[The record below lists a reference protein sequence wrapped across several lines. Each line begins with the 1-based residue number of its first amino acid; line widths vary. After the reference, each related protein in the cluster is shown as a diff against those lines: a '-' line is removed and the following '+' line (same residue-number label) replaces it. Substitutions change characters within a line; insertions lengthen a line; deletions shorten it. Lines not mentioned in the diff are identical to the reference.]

1 MFSSLAASADE
12 LSDEVAR
19 LLASD
24 RFAKSSVLS
33 TLLRFLHDRQKH
45 NPGEA
50 TTEYLIAQDLLG
62 RGADFDPKI
71 DPIVRV
77 RIRRLREA
85 LDAYYTEHP
94 GPVRIT
100 IPARS
105 YDLRLEVAEK
115 RSSDPNLLFK
125 VAGSVI
131 AAVAT
136 IGIGIAAY
144 SYFLRPIKDDYPI
157 IKIFAV
163 QNLTGDDSLDIFQ
176 FGLQRQLGSD
186 LKKFG
191 KFRVLIVSDS
201 NMELDAEYTL
211 RSDLLALG
219 DELDLSIRLET
230 AANEQLVYGDRFR
243 GPVFGKDYYETIR
256 EISRTI
262 TGQIAGQGGP
272 MMRQEDAEDTQGE
285 VTQASLLPRIG
296 VGRDVFRCIVLKD
309 RFFDDYDPEAFRRA
323 YRCFE
328 QVLPDIGDD
337 PIALTSWGTLIFH
350 AVPEF
355 NLMQTEALSP
365 DMLWREDTVAE
376 AARTIAERFPH
387 SADAFLLLGSV
398 QNAQGLLQ
406 EAEISLRQ
414 AVELNPGNST
424 GHAVLSYL
432 YLSQEEFASSIA
444 SAEEAIRLSVAPQSF
459 IQLPIVISALVLGDD
474 DRAIEAGKAYVAKRT
489 GNGAT
494 AIRLIVAR
502 LENDRAEIARLTPIV
517 QEMDAPME
525 LYALFLRG
533 DQTREA
539 IREALPE
546 ADLGEPTTDR

>member
-1 MFSSLAASADE
+1 MFFRRSASADE

-33 TLLRFLHDRQKH
+33 NLLTFLHERRIAA
-45 NPGEA
+45 PGEV
-50 TTEYLIAQDLLG
+50 TTEYLIAQDLLD
-62 RGADFDPKI
+62 RGADFDPKV

-85 LDAYYTEHP
+85 LEAYYADHP
-94 GPVRIT
+94 GPVRVT
-100 IPARS
+100 IPPRS
-105 YDLRLEVAEK
+105 YDLKLEIEEK
-115 RSSDPNLLFK
+115 RHSDPRTLAAIGGSLL
-125 VAGSVI
+125 
-131 AAVAT
+131 AALAT
-136 IGIGIAAY
+136 IAIGIAAY
-144 SYFLRPIKDDYPI
+144 SYFLRPIKDGYPV
-157 IKIFAV
+157 IKIFSV
-163 QNLTGDDSLDIFQ
+163 QNLTGDESLDIFQ

-186 LKKFG
+186 LQKFG
-191 KFRVLIVSDS
+191 KFRVLIMSDNS
-201 NMELDAEYTL
+201 LDLDADYTL
-211 RSDLLALG
+211 RSNLLALG

-230 AANEQLVYGDRFR
+230 ASDETLVYGDRFR
-243 GPVFGKDYYETIR
+243 GPVFGQDYYETIR
-256 EISRTI
+256 AISRTI

-285 VTQASLLPRIG
+285 LTQASLLPRIG

-328 QVLPDIGDD
+328 QVLPNIGDD

-355 NLMQTEALSP
+355 NLMRTEALSP
-365 DMLWREDTVAE
+365 DMLWREDTVAD
-376 AARTIAERFPH
+376 AARSIAERFPH
-387 SADAFLLLGSV
+387 SPDAFLLLGSV
-398 QNAQGLLQ
+398 QNARGQLQ

-432 YLSQEEFASSIA
+432 YLSQEKFASSIA
-444 SAEEAIRLSVAPQSF
+444 SAEEAIRLSADPQSF
-459 IQLPIVISALVLGDD
+459 IHLPIVISALVLGDD

-502 LENDRAEIARLTPIV
+502 LENDRAEIARLTPLV
-517 QEMDAPME
+517 QDMDAPME
-525 LYALFLRG
+525 LYSLFLRG
-533 DQTREA
+533 EQTREA
-539 IREALPE
+539 IRETLPE
-546 ADLGEPTTDR
+546 ADLGEPPTER